1 LTPQTARSLIRAIR
15 YGRWTPLLVLPF
27 VAMALSQGGDMQSD
41 NFDWRYPQF
50 LAGPEMIEQMK
61 KQPGP

>member
-1 LTPQTARSLIRAIR
+1 
-15 YGRWTPLLVLPF
+15 
-27 VAMALSQGGDMQSD
+27 MQSD